1 MLEMLTDMF
10 GKECIGKMIKGNNI
24 SVTVDENV
32 ALVNVES
39 LVGTVLCVGV
49 CGRGGGGYLGHLVV
63 NSCLLRLCIIRH
75 IYICIFVYNFS
86 FYKFKSLLKY

>member
-39 LVGTVLCVGV
+39 LVGTVLCVSV
-49 CGRGGGGYLGHLVV
+49 CGRGEGVSWT
-63 NSCLLRLCIIRH
+63 SCGKLLSFKIMYYKTNIRM
-75 IYICIFVYNFS
+75 YICVQF
-86 FYKFKSLLKY
+86 KFLQI